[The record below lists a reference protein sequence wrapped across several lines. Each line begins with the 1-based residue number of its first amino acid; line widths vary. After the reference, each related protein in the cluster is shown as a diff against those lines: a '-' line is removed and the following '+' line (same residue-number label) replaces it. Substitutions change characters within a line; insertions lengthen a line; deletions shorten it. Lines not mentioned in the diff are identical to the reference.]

1 MERKFTLTTAIL
13 KEWFYKFNDL
23 YFDGELPMVSFK
35 FSNATSFWGQY
46 CWNNGK
52 PWIKMSIHKD
62 RTERDFQNT
71 FIHEMIHHWQRIHNY
86 TDVHGGSFKMKAY
99 QINRLGGWNI
109 KRCSDGNG
117 AEVVSGMEKG
127 KECATKTYLFTWTTD
142 KGKKLFR
149 PARVSCI
156 DNLKRQTKTNTKFY
170 NDVCL
175 YMVKYTDELKRYREA
190 VSSLGGY
197 EIDTFARKT
206 MVENLIAEGT
216 KVLI

>member
-1 MERKFTLTTAIL
+1 MTQEVLRD
-13 KEWFYKFNDL
+13 WFNEYNAL
-23 YFDGELPMVSFK
+23 YFNNELPMPKFQ
-35 FSNATSFWGQY
+35 FSNARSFYGQFY
-46 CWNNGK
+46 SNYGK
-52 PWIKMSIHKD
+52 PWIKMSLHFD
-62 RTERDFQNT
+62 RSEHDERQT
-71 FIHEMIHHWQRIHNY
+71 FIHEMIHEWQWVHHY
-86 TDVHGGSFKMKAY
+86 TDVHGYSFKMKA
-99 QINRLGGWNI
+99 QEINRKGGWNI